1 MLQKEEQNDAPTLS
15 IRPAMG
21 MKKRSLSWSGAA
33 NHVMKTTHA
42 QQLGV

>member
-15 IRPAMG
+15 IRSAMG

-33 NHVMKTTHA
+33 NHAIKATNA